1 MVIALEKPII
11 LIIPPLLGAFIG
23 YLTNVVAIK
32 LLFHPK
38 KPVRILG
45 IEFQGLIPAK
55 SDELARRFI
64 DIVGDYV
71 EKEDF
76 RELIHEA
83 IDKTFRE
90 SRLARAFANQPIAAI
105 LEKYGFRERLADHIS
120 EIVASAQHRLTSA
133 IVENMDFRKFLERK
147 IAEFSEEE
155 AEIIFKRFAKNE
167 MRFIELSG
175 AVLGFII
182 GLLQSI
188 ILIVA
193 Y

>member
-1 MVIALEKPII
+1 MVVTLDRFII
-11 LIIPPLLGAFIG
+11 FVIPPVLGAFIG

-38 KPVRILG
+38 KPIRILG
-45 IEFQGLIPAK
+45 IEFQGLIPSK

-76 RELIHEA
+76 RELVHEA
-83 IDKTFRE
+83 IDKTFKE
-90 SRLARAFANQPIAAI
+90 SRLARAFGSQPIAAI

-120 EIVASAQHRLTSA
+120 DIVSSVQIRLTSA

-155 AEIIFKRFAKNE
+155 AEIIFKRFAKSE

-188 ILIVA
+188 LLIVA

>member
-1 MVIALEKPII
+1 MDSILILSPII
-11 LIIPPLLGAFIG
+11 GAFIG

-38 KPVRILG
+38 KPFRILG
-45 IEFQGLIPAK
+45 MRFQGLIPAK
-55 SDELARRFI
+55 SDELARRFV
-64 DIVGDYV
+64 DIVEDYI

-76 RELIHEA
+76 RELINEA
-83 IDKTFRE
+83 IEKTFRE
-90 SRLARAFANQPIAAI
+90 SRLAKVFASHPVATI
-105 LEKYGFRERLADHIS
+105 LERYGFKERLGNQIS
-120 EIVASAQHRLTSA
+120 EIVSATQARLASVIS
-133 IVENMDFRKFLERK
+133 ENMDFRKFLERK

-175 AVLGFII
+175 AVIGFLI
-182 GLLQSI
+182 GLIHSI
-188 ILIVA
+188 LLIVA

>member
-1 MVIALEKPII
+1 
-11 LIIPPLLGAFIG
+11 
-23 YLTNVVAIK
+23 
-32 LLFHPK
+32 
-38 KPVRILG
+38 
-45 IEFQGLIPAK
+45 
-55 SDELARRFI
+55 
-64 DIVGDYV
+64 
-71 EKEDF
+71 
-76 RELIHEA
+76 
-83 IDKTFRE
+83 
-90 SRLARAFANQPIAAI
+90 
-105 LEKYGFRERLADHIS
+105 
-120 EIVASAQHRLTSA
+120 
-133 IVENMDFRKFLERK
+133 MDFRKFLERK

>member
-1 MVIALEKPII
+1 MVVILDK
-11 LIIPPLLGAFIG
+11 LIIFIVPPLLGAFIG

-38 KPVRILG
+38 KPIRILG
-45 IEFQGLIPAK
+45 IKFQGLIPAK

-64 DIVGDYV
+64 EIVGDYV

-90 SRLARAFANQPIAAI
+90 SRLAKIFASQPIATI
-105 LEKYGFRERLADHIS
+105 LEKYGFRERLADQIS
-120 EIVASAQHRLTSA
+120 DIVSATQAKLASAIA
-133 IVENMDFRKFLERK
+133 KNMDFRKFLERK

-155 AEIIFKRFAKNE
+155 AEIIFKRFAKTE

-175 AVLGFII
+175 AVLGFVI
-182 GLLQSI
+182 GFIQSVL
-188 ILIVA
+188 LIVA